1 MLLVLEFIKKKK
13 KQTLA
18 SFDVDIDIESP
29 QTFVVPPNHEPPL
42 GLCKLHWL
50 LYIFF
55 VSFLLLRANQ
65 YL

>member
-42 GLCKLHWL
+42 GLCKLH
-50 LYIFF
+50 
-55 VSFLLLRANQ
+55 
-65 YL
+65 